1 MDGFH
6 KKLFFMNPMLKKI
19 IDFKDIC
26 LLIIFTSISRWY
38 LFIKKHCVLNEAINI
53 AIIVNDELFFI

>member
-1 MDGFH
+1 
-6 KKLFFMNPMLKKI
+6 MNPMLKKI